1 MRNVLLPHRLGCN
14 SLQPLLLTPCPAH
27 RVQHQCTV
35 KKIND
40 NSHESDV
47 YLNVLR
53 PQTKDLLEPVKTE
66 KEIDNYMS
74 ERKAKAR
81 HTARGK

>member
-1 MRNVLLPHRLGCN
+1 MLLPHRLGCN
-14 SLQPLLLTPCPAH
+14 SLQPLLLTLCPAH

-35 KKIND
+35 KKSTTI
-40 NSHESDV
+40 HMSDV
-47 YLNVLR
+47 YLDVLR

-66 KEIDNYMS
+66 QEIDNYMS